1 MVIKHLHQV
10 MFCVKTVTEE
20 TKDKITNL
28 IAKVHM
34 SIKNSTY
41 CNKRCQDSEPCI
53 CTCNGCFKGCEHSD
67 YNLITSRNCQG
78 STYIFLVINDKIT
91 RNGRHKDLEEWAKM
105 GSPDTVILYLY
116 WGSGQKPKKLWTQ
129 KRPLP
134 QRGPPLTCRE
144 TCVISQFFFSFSVS
158 QTRGI
163 IMITLYLLL
172 IHVHK
177 TLGIVRSAECS
188 LFCNNC

>member
-1 MVIKHLHQV
+1 MFYIKA
-10 MFCVKTVTEE
+10 VTEE
-20 TKDKITNL
+20 TKDKITIL
-28 IAKVHM
+28 LAKVHV

-41 CNKRCQDSEPCI
+41 CNKRCQDSKPCT
-53 CTCNGCFKGCEHSD
+53 CTCNGCFKGREHSD

-91 RNGRHKDLEEWAKM
+91 CNGRHEVLEEGAKM
-105 GSPDTVILYLY
+105 GSPDTYLYMY
-116 WGSGQKPKKLWTQ
+116 WGSGQEPETLWTQ

-134 QRGPPLTCRE
+134 QRAPLLICRE
-144 TCVISQFFFSFSVS
+144 TCVISQFFFSFSVL

-163 IMITLYLLL
+163 IMITWYLLL

-177 TLGIVRSAECS
+177 ALGTIRSAECL
-188 LFCNNC
+188 LFCNNG

>member
-1 MVIKHLHQV
+1 
-10 MFCVKTVTEE
+10 MFCIKAVTEE

-28 IAKVHM
+28 LAKVHV

-41 CNKRCQDSEPCI
+41 FNKRCQGSEPCI
-53 CTCNGCFKGCEHSD
+53 CTCNGCFKGCKHSD

-78 STYIFLVINDKIT
+78 STYIFHVINDKIT
-91 RNGRHKDLEEWAKM
+91 CNGRHQGLEEWAKM
-105 GSPDTVILYLY
+105 GSPDTVTLYLY
-116 WGSGQKPKKLWTQ
+116 WGSGQEPEKLWTQ

-134 QRGPPLTCRE
+134 QRAPPLTWRE
-144 TCVISQFFFSFSVS
+144 ICVISQFFFSFPVL

-163 IMITLYLLL
+163 IMITWYLLL

-177 TLGIVRSAECS
+177 ALGTIRSAECL
-188 LFCNNC
+188 LFCNNG